1 MGAVARLKSASR
13 KAERVFNALGD
24 PTRRAIVEKL
34 SRGPSTV
41 SRLAE
46 PLGVTI
52 TAVRQHLDVLE
63 ACGLVRTEK
72 IGRVRTCSFETKGL
86 AVLET
91 WISEQ
96 RNHWSSALDRL
107 GDLLEEE

>member
-1 MGAVARLKSASR
+1 MAAALR
-13 KAERVFNALGD
+13 KADRVLNALGD

-34 SRGPSTV
+34 CRGPSTV

-46 PLGVTI
+46 PLEITI

-63 ACGLVRTEK
+63 DCGLVRTQK
-72 IGRVRTCSFETKGL
+72 VGRVRTCSFETKGL

-96 RNHWSSALDRL
+96 RSMWEQALDRL
-107 GDLLEEE
+107 GDVLNEDD

>member
-1 MGAVARLKSASR
+1 MGAALR
-13 KAERVFNALGD
+13 KTDRMFNALGD

-34 SRGPSTV
+34 TRGPSTV

-46 PLGVTI
+46 PLEITI

-63 ACGLVRTEK
+63 ECGLVRTEK
-72 IGRVRTCSFETKGL
+72 VGRVRTCRFETKGL

-96 RNHWSSALDRL
+96 RSMWEQALDRL
-107 GDLLEEE
+107 GDVLDEQD

>member
-1 MGAVARLKSASR
+1 MAAAAIR
-13 KAERVFNALGD
+13 KADRVFNALGD

-34 SRGPSTV
+34 TRGPTTV

-46 PLGVTI
+46 PLAITI

-63 ACGLVRTEK
+63 ECGLVRTQK

-86 AVLET
+86 AVLEV
-91 WISEQ
+91 WIKEQ
-96 RNHWSSALDRL
+96 RTLWEQRLDRL
-107 GDLLEEE
+107 SDLIEEED